1 MKNYEKPMVLSN
13 EELAEGV
20 YAASGNEGV
29 CWTISYVVSQEW
41 NGTGKVYEL
50 HGKHSDTVKHW
61 SKGTVVTIE
70 FLNPS
75 SNPLVVSA
83 ENNINYTVA
92 VTGNVA
98 KITRNLGA
106 DSYKSGDEFTYKVF
120 VFAGSETASK
130 LVSIQHISISCMIT
144 SNVQGEGGDGT

>member
-29 CWTISYVVSQEW
+29 CWTVDYVMTQDW
-41 NGTGKVYEL
+41 NGMGKVFQI
-50 HGKHSDTVKHW
+50 HGVHSDTVKHW
-61 SKGTVVTIE
+61 SKGTVVTIL
-70 FLNPS
+70 FGNPS
-75 SNPLVVSA
+75 GNPIVVVP
-83 ENNINYTVA
+83 ENATDYA
-92 VTGNVA
+92 VTVDGNLA

-106 DSYKSGDEFTYKVF
+106 DSYMSGDNFTYKIF
-120 VFAGSETASK
+120 VTAGTAETTK
-130 LVSIQHISISCMIT
+130 LVSISDISISCMIT